1 MQAVL
6 LEKIK
11 TCESA
16 SEFLALLHV
25 VAKTATQHDN
35 AFFTLF
41 IESCALKLK
50 TLFFDQGE
58 LPPRE
63 ILQLSLVCKEA
74 LHVKLE
80 SSLERYFETLAQAF
94 FGEYERLDDAQSEKY
109 VYHALLCVCELLSLG
124 YREGMKR
131 YIKRTLL
138 FDTRGANL
146 QNEWVRAF
154 EYHLSMDTFE
164 MAVVMEAISEL
175 IEPSFFFALPKA
187 HQRSIFFWWLH
198 VIWTHK
204 AYMNHPSWGD
214 FSEPLALLCK
224 EVLAKNEL
232 ATQMYIH
239 FFSYQIL
246 GNLAQ
251 TKEAWRGFNEAFNL
265 PQSNYLRSLH
275 VKALEHFTNPKKK
288 IVFVKDRIVENSPF
302 KVEYSLLSALMS
314 DEAFTQNYE
323 PYVLSMGY
331 IDKAP
336 DQEVAVKKLEAL
348 GVKVLSPAQS
358 VHDGEPYYDHLTKA
372 MLIREW
378 FLEHHIDI
386 MVGCVN
392 GYDIMNFLFV
402 MRCASL
408 QIYWSHGDFEYD
420 VEGIDKRISHFL
432 RQNPFA
438 YEKMSVQPLEEFH
451 NPNEILN
458 IEKAYQLRQQWEDET
473 IILGTIGR
481 LVKLDNDL
489 FISALAKILKHYPN
503 TIYLACGTGHEE
515 SIQKRLVHFKI
526 PKERFVFV
534 GFVDA
539 HVYGHLI
546 DLYVN
551 TFPEPSGEALGEF
564 MEKKGTYNVVF
575 KETPSSFESDI
586 LTLENIQEKMNS
598 VPLFRKTYFLK
609 EGFMGDENTPVIAY
623 IYDEKNT
630 FFIEQ
635 YIQCFS
641 SVTNVVFVPL
651 AKKYNKEMLDCSML
665 FALIRSKKIR
675 ALLLFNDDYHRF
687 VEYPLLK
694 EVAIFSIREEVFRN
708 VSSFEHFLSSYEVRF
723 QENAK
728 SVYQSLVHTMK
739 LCSETK
745 LELVENYFTQYSL
758 GAMSA
763 RDFLYSYH
771 MLMIDT
777 IKATNMSE
785 NNELSA
791 LEFLVSLHG
800 YYMKHSDAYEHLIE
814 RQIQN
819 YTLGINH
826 DFLKVVQ

>member
-6 LEKIK
+6 LEKVK
-11 TCESA
+11 TCEST

-25 VAKTATQHDN
+25 VIKTSTQHDK
-35 AFFTLF
+35 AFFTSFL
-41 IESCALKLK
+41 EPCALKLK

-94 FGEYERLDDAQSEKY
+94 LGEYERLDDAQSEKY

-124 YREGMKR
+124 YREGIKR

-154 EYHLSMDTFE
+154 EYHLGLDTFE
-164 MAVVMEAISEL
+164 MAVAMEAILEL
-175 IEPSFFFALPKA
+175 IEPSFFFACTKA

-214 FSEPLALLCK
+214 FSEPLALLCQ
-224 EVLAKNEL
+224 EALAKNEL

-239 FFSYQIL
+239 FFAYQIL

-265 PQSNYLRSLH
+265 PQSNYLKSLH
-275 VKALEHFTNPKKK
+275 VKALERFTNPKKK

-348 GVKVLSPAQS
+348 GVKVVSPAQS

-438 YEKMSVQPLEEFH
+438 YERFDVAILEEFH
-451 NPNEILN
+451 KPEEEKHKAMALEIR
-458 IEKAYQLRQQWEDET
+458 KRWSDEVV
-473 IILGTIGR
+473 ILGSIGR
-481 LVKLDNDL
+481 LVKLDNDDYMQTL
-489 FISALAKILKHYPN
+489 SEILRSNPH
-503 TIYLACGTGHEE
+503 TIYLACGTGNEE
-515 SIQKRLVHFKI
+515 SLKQKIVKYKI
-526 PKERFVFV
+526 PQDRFFFE
-534 GFVDA
+534 GFVNPHIYGYVID
-539 HVYGHLI
+539 VYL
-546 DLYVN
+546 N
-551 TFPEPSGEALGEF
+551 TFPEPSGESVNEF
-564 MEKKGTYNVVF
+564 MSKGDN
-575 KETPSSFESDI
+575 
-586 LTLENIQEKMNS
+586 
-598 VPLFRKTYFLK
+598 
-609 EGFMGDENTPVIAY
+609 
-623 IYDEKNT
+623 
-630 FFIEQ
+630 
-635 YIQCFS
+635 
-641 SVTNVVFVPL
+641 
-651 AKKYNKEMLDCSML
+651 KY
-665 FALIRSKKIR
+665 
-675 ALLLFNDDYHRF
+675 
-687 VEYPLLK
+687 V
-694 EVAIFSIREEVFRN
+694 
-708 VSSFEHFLSSYEVRF
+708 
-723 QENAK
+723 
-728 SVYQSLVHTMK
+728 
-739 LCSETK
+739 
-745 LELVENYFTQYSL
+745 
-758 GAMSA
+758 
-763 RDFLYSYH
+763 
-771 MLMIDT
+771 
-777 IKATNMSE
+777 
-785 NNELSA
+785 
-791 LEFLVSLHG
+791 VSL
-800 YYMKHSDAYEHLIE
+800 DA
-814 RQIQN
+814 
-819 YTLGINH
+819 
-826 DFLKVVQ
+826 